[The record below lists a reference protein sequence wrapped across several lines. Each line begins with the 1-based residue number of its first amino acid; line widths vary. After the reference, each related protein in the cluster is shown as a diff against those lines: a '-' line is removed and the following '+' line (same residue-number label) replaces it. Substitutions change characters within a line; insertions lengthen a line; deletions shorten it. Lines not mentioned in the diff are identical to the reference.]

1 MIDENLPY
9 LWVKTV
15 LSRWFFN
22 DASLNILVGIKEFIR
37 MMNSSSLNRDRI

>member
-22 DASLNILVGIKEFIR
+22 DASLNILVGINMINPESQRGVK
-37 MMNSSSLNRDRI
+37 